1 MVENFF
7 FIRWR
12 CCFFCGIVTCLLS
25 ITAFSC
31 CPTIEST
38 LREDSIVKN

>member
-12 CCFFCGIVTCLLS
+12 CCSFCGIVTCLFLLLPNNR
-25 ITAFSC
+25 IHAPRKFYC
-31 CPTIEST
+31 Q
-38 LREDSIVKN
+38 K